1 MLSGFREA
9 DRERA
14 ARRKA
19 LREAERA
26 GAGATGE
33 LAGRM
38 AELDAAR
45 ERLEQAR
52 QEAERTRAEAAG
64 AFAGRMTELDTARER
79 LEQARQEA
87 EQARD
92 EYRQKATET
101 AAAATQGAL
110 HMTQNALNGGEISP
124 EMAARVDQ
132 PRYQTG
138 CETLEN
144 MVPLPQGGIS
154 KRPGLEHVADAL
166 AQDADAPARL
176 IPFVFNAEET
186 RVLELAPAPSG
197 AGTTLRV
204 WRPTET
210 GAEMLHRK
218 PEALPWPAADM
229 READVAQS
237 ADVLFFAHR
246 LHAPAKLSRYADDDW
261 RFETVDWMPGI
272 AAPTIVEAVPVGNIP
287 NGENS
292 RTNYSYVAT
301 AVDGTTGEE
310 SMPSPVVTV
319 ENVAPLSQ
327 SYYIRITI
335 SPVEGASEYRI
346 YKKKGGVY
354 GYIGRIT
361 GDGQAGIRAATMT
374 VTMPAEPLSDPTYY
388 INVELS
394 GFVEPVS
401 FEWRDGDIWT
411 AAPQVGGSLL
421 TNKGWRKNGES
432 WQLVSARM
440 PAGGDPK
447 KQWLPGERMR
457 VCDSGGTPVEITL
470 PDWRKKATA
479 KRESGAVLADTFEDR
494 NIGADT
500 EDTPPEARNPF
511 DGEGNY
517 PSAVFLHQQR
527 LGFAASDNQPLTVWL
542 SQAGNFESMAASIPP
557 SDDDAIEV
565 TLATEQANRI
575 LWCRSDRSVL
585 ALGTAGGE
593 WTLSGADGGAL
604 TPSSLSFQPQTFYG
618 SEVGLRPL
626 RVGQGLV
633 FVQRG
638 GVALREYGYSFSA
651 DRYESGDLSLLARH
665 ILRESPVVSW
675 AWQGEPRSVLWCVRA
690 DGSLAGLTCM
700 REHDVVGWHR
710 HATPGGRLESVISL
724 PGTRGETLVW
734 FLVWRNGSRRIE
746 RLARF
751 FEGGDPARSCHADGR
766 ERLPYTGRCVP
777 CMPETTLQN
786 GSSLMRVRKL
796 NAVKCRVINS
806 APFAARVGNG
816 PLLPVPAQKA
826 AYTARADWAAPLA
839 GGWRDGGKLELVFD
853 GQNPVTLLAVLTT
866 VEVADLSGAQG

>member
-14 ARRKA
+14 ARQKA
-19 LREAERA
+19 LREAAQARA
-26 GAGATGE
+26 GVAGEVAERLTGQDE
-33 LAGRM
+33 
-38 AELDAAR
+38 AR
-45 ERLEQAR
+45 ERLEQTR
-52 QEAERTRAEAAG
+52 QEAER
-64 AFAGRMTELDTARER
+64 
-79 LEQARQEA
+79 
-87 EQARD
+87 ARD
-92 EYRQKATET
+92 EYRQKAAET
-101 AAAATQGAL
+101 AAAAVQGAL
-110 HMTQNALNGGEISP
+110 FMAQNALNGGEISP
-124 EMAARVDQ
+124 EMAARMDQ

-138 CETLEN
+138 CEVLEN

-154 KRPGLEHVADAL
+154 KRPGLEHVGDAL
-166 AQDADAPARL
+166 AQDEDAPVRL

-197 AGTTLRV
+197 AGTALRV
-204 WRPTET
+204 WRPTEA
-210 GAEMLHRK
+210 GAEILHYK
-218 PEALPWPAADM
+218 AEALPWPAADL

-237 ADVLFFAHR
+237 ADVLFLAHR
-246 LHAPAKLSRYADDDW
+246 GHPPAKLSRYADDDW

-272 AAPTIVEAVPVGNIP
+272 DAPVITEAVPVGNIP

-292 RTNYSYVAT
+292 RTNYAYVAT
-301 AVDGTTGEE
+301 AIDCATGEE
-310 SMPSPVVTV
+310 SLPSPVATV

-327 SYYIRITI
+327 SYYIRVTLA
-335 SPVEGASEYRI
+335 PVAGACEYRI

-361 GDGQAGIRAATMT
+361 GDGSGGYGAIMT
-374 VTMPAEPLSDPTYY
+374 VTMPPFTRGLFARL
-388 INVELS
+388 ELS
-394 GFVEPVS
+394 GFTEPLS
-401 FEWRDGDIWT
+401 FQWFNGTDWVAPPGGEGGGKMIQNRGDYWEFGTSDNSQWI
-411 AAPQVGGSLL
+411 PG
-421 TNKGWRKNGES
+421 GWRPGDR
-432 WQLVSARM
+432 LRVCD
-440 PAGGDPK
+440 AGGDP
-447 KQWLPGERMR
+447 L
-457 VCDSGGTPVEITL
+457 EITL
-470 PDWRKKATA
+470 PDWDRTASATR
-479 KRESGAVLADTFEDR
+479 REGTGVVSDLSFEDR

-511 DGEGNY
+511 DGAGNY
-517 PSAVFLHQQR
+517 PSVVFLHQQR

-557 SDDDAIEV
+557 SDDDAIEA

-575 LWCRSDRSVL
+575 LWCRSDRNVL
-585 ALGTAGGE
+585 ALGTAGDE

-618 SEVGLRPL
+618 SEAGLRPL

-675 AWQGEPRSVLWCVRA
+675 AWQGEPRAVLWCVRA

-710 HATPGGRLESVISL
+710 HSTPGGRLEAVISL
-724 PGTRGETLVW
+724 PGTQGQTLVW
-734 FLVWRNGSRRIE
+734 FLVRRNGSRRIE

-751 FEGGDPARSCHADGR
+751 FEGGDPAAACHADGR
-766 ERLPYTGRCVP
+766 ERTPYVGRCVP
-777 CMPETTLQN
+777 CLPETTLQN
-786 GSSLMRVRKL
+786 GSTLMRVRKI
-796 NAVKCRVINS
+796 NAVKCRVIHA

-816 PLLPVPAQKA
+816 PLLPVPAHKA
-826 AYTARADWAAPLA
+826 DYTERADWAAPLA
-839 GGWRDGGKLELVFD
+839 GGWRDGNNLELVFQ
-853 GQNPVTLLAVLTT
+853 GSSPVTLLALLTT
-866 VEVADLSGAQG
+866 LEVADMTGSQG

>member
-26 GAGATGE
+26 RAGAAGE

-45 ERLEQAR
+45 ERAEQAR
-52 QEAERTRAEAAG
+52 QEAER
-64 AFAGRMTELDTARER
+64 
-79 LEQARQEA
+79 
-87 EQARD
+87 ARD
-92 EYRQKATET
+92 EYRQRATET
-101 AAAATQGAL
+101 ALAAVQAAL
-110 HMTQNALNGGEISP
+110 HVSQNVLNGGEISP
-124 EMAARVDQ
+124 DMAARVDQ

-197 AGTTLRV
+197 AGTSLRV

-210 GAEMLHRK
+210 GAEILHRK

-261 RFETVDWMPGI
+261 RFETIDWMPGI
-272 AAPTIVEAVPVGNIP
+272 AAPTILEAVPVGNIP

-301 AVDGTTGEE
+301 AIDGVTGEE

-335 SPVEGASEYRI
+335 APVEGASEYRI

-361 GDGQAGIRAATMT
+361 GEGFGYGAKITLEMGSWTGNGWARVTLDGFT
-374 VTMPAEPLSDPTYY
+374 
-388 INVELS
+388 
-394 GFVEPVS
+394 EPVT
-401 FEWRDGDIWT
+401 FEFFNGKSWETATGDKRAGDGNGGVYTLALREASGWWPNGW
-411 AAPQVGGSLL
+411 AP
-421 TNKGWRKNGES
+421 
-432 WQLVSARM
+432 
-440 PAGGDPK
+440 GDR
-447 KQWLPGERMR
+447 LR
-457 VCDSGGTPVEITL
+457 VRDSGGAPVELTL
-470 PDWRKKATA
+470 PDWDLTVTA
-479 KRESGAVLADTFEDR
+479 SRRGEALAADTFEDR

-517 PSAVFLHQQR
+517 PSVVFLHQQR

-557 SDDDAIEV
+557 ADDDAIEV
-565 TLATEQANRI
+565 SLAATQANRI
-575 LWCRSDRSVL
+575 LWCQSDRNVL

-593 WTLSGADGGAL
+593 WTLSGTDGGAL

-618 SEVGLRPL
+618 SEPDLPPL
-626 RVGQGLV
+626 RAGQSLL
-633 FVQRG
+633 FTQRG
-638 GVALREYGYSFSA
+638 GQVLREYGYSFSA

-675 AWQGEPRSVLWCVRA
+675 AWQAEPCAVVWCVRA
-690 DGSLAGLTCM
+690 DGSLAGLTYM

-710 HATPGGRLESVISL
+710 HSTPGGCLESVISL
-724 PGTRGETLVW
+724 PGAHGETLVW

-751 FEGGDPARSCHADGR
+751 FEGGDPATACHADGR

-777 CMPETTLQN
+777 CMPESTLQN
-786 GSSLMRVRKL
+786 GSTIMRVRKL
-796 NAVKCRVINS
+796 NAVKCRVIN
-806 APFAARVGNG
+806 AEPFTVRVGDG
-816 PLLPVPAQKA
+816 PLLPVPARGSSYA
-826 AYTARADWAAPLA
+826 ALADWAVPLA
-839 GGWRDGGKLELVFD
+839 GGWRDGGKLELVFE
-853 GQNPVTLLAVLTT
+853 GESPVTLLGILTT
-866 VEVADLSGAQG
+866 VEIADMAGGQR